1 MAKTPGKKATPKNQ
15 TAAET
20 PTPADV
26 ATEAIAKARGPRG
39 VPETAMISNVVPN
52 PKREGSKAQ
61 RVFAHYRD
69 GMTVG
74 EFVESLKTEGLDKEA
89 TPNLVYDAK
98 HGFIQIEGYN
108 PGEIIQPKPKAEKKA
123 KPKAEKKAKPAKV
136 KPVRDEAAAAEA
148 DAAAVE
154 ETIE

>member
-39 VPETAMISNVVPN
+39 VPETAVISNVVPN

-123 KPKAEKKAKPAKV
+123 KPAKV